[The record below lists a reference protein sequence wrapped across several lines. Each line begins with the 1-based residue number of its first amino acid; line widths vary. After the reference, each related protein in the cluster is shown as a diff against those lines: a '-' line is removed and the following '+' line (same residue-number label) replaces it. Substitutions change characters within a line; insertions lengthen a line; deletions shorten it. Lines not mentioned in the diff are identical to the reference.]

1 MPAKKGSKYL
11 NAKTS
16 SILSQYNPEDIQ
28 ELLNSGEFKSDIAYL
43 RASTDKQDLN
53 HQKLELLEF
62 ARKKSL
68 SIDEF
73 VEITISSRKSS
84 KQRRIDEL
92 LGMLNDGD
100 ILLVTELSRLGRSTT
115 EVITIVNSL
124 AKRNIRV
131 IVLKQNLDISQQ
143 DINSKV
149 TLTLFSLFSELER
162 DLISLRT
169 KEALASKKRQR
180 QILGKPKGTIQKSKF
195 DKHAEKIKELL
206 DYGLSVRK
214 ISSVLEY
221 TNHIALNTYI
231 NKRNLKKKLQTT

>member
-1 MPAKKGSKYL
+1 MGK
-11 NAKTS
+11 
-16 SILSQYNPEDIQ
+16 IV
-28 ELLNSGEFKSDIAYL
+28 AYL

-68 SIDEF
+68 TIDEF
-73 VEITISSRKSS
+73 VEITISFRKTT

-92 LGMLNDGD
+92 LEKLNEADTL
-100 ILLVTELSRLGRSTT
+100 IVTELSRLGRSTA
-115 EVITIVNSL
+115 EVISLVNSL
-124 AKRNIRV
+124 AKRNVRV
-131 IVLKQNLDISQQ
+131 IIIKQNLDISRQ

-169 KEALASKKRQR
+169 KEALASKKRQG

-195 DKHAEKIKELL
+195 DKDIERINELL
-206 DYGLSVRK
+206 SYGLSTRK
-214 ISSVLEY
+214 IAKVLGY
-221 TNHIALNTYI
+221 TNHIALNTYVR
-231 NKRNLKKKLQTT
+231 KRNLRNQPVS